1 MSARLPLLRLPLL
14 RLPLLRPLLLRQVP
28 GARRRVTLLA
38 LLASIALWLA
48 GCAPVPAPQSP
59 AAPPAG
65 GSSGGGGGSEVPVP
79 PAPGHDIPVPPPVVP
94 PSGFDREPSFDI
106 GLAWDLDSTT
116 IGYAGTQV
124 LEVQSADRPGV
135 HSSAGPVGLRVSG
148 NQLLVTPRD
157 RKRAVPLLVLHAGD
171 TLWVGSERLSQG
183 ESAVLTWK
191 GNHYRGRFKAF
202 LNTRGTL
209 TLATRL
215 ALEHYLVGV
224 VPGEIG
230 ALSDSLLEA
239 GRAQAVAARSYTLFY
254 KGRRGAEGFDLY
266 ATVEDQFY
274 SPFEAER
281 ALATRCVEST
291 RGMVNLAD
299 GRPIRANYCSTC
311 GGVTAE
317 AWEAWPTDPY
327 DYLTSHADGDGSSDF
342 CASSPLYRWREEWPA
357 TEFLANLTKFA
368 PTFGVPLPAG
378 GVGELIDVRVVQRSR
393 SGRVWWLEVET
404 RTGTF
409 RIHAHSL
416 RQMLRRGGN
425 SNSILR
431 SNLFKIDVR
440 RDPASRHALAVV
452 ASGSGSGHGVGL
464 CQTGALG
471 MARQGSRG
479 EAILAHYYPGSTLK
493 RLY

>member
-1 MSARLPLLRLPLL
+1 MS
-14 RLPLLRPLLLRQVP
+14 
-28 GARRRVTLLA
+28 RRTAWAAAALCALLA
-38 LLASIALWLA
+38 LAFA

-59 AAPPAG
+59 ATPPAG
-65 GSSGGGGGSEVPVP
+65 TSGGTTPRPQPPTPPGEVPVP
-79 PAPGHDIPVPPPVVP
+79 RPRPSTPPV
-94 PSGFDREPSFDI
+94 SFDREPTFDI
-106 GLAWDLDSTT
+106 GLAWDLDSTS
-116 IGYAGTQV
+116 IGYPGTQV

-135 HSSAGPVGLRVSG
+135 HSSAGPLGLRVSG

-171 TLWVGSERLSQG
+171 TLWVGSDRLAQG
-183 ESAVLTWK
+183 ESALLSWR
-191 GNHYRGRFKAF
+191 GNHYRGRFKVF

-209 TLATRL
+209 TVATRL
-215 ALEHYLVGV
+215 ALENYLVGV

-239 GRAQAVAARSYTLFY
+239 GRAQAVAARSYSLFY

-274 SPFEAER
+274 SPFESER
-281 ALATRCVEST
+281 ALATRCVETT
-291 RGMVNLAD
+291 RGLVNLSD
-299 GRPIRANYCSTC
+299 GLPIRANYCSTC
-311 GGVTAE
+311 GGITAE

-327 DYLTSHADGDGSSDF
+327 DYLTSHTDSGPVGDF
-342 CASSPLYRWREEWPA
+342 CAASPLYRWREEWTA
-357 TEFLANLTKFA
+357 SEFVANLTKYA
-368 PTFGVPLPAG
+368 PTFGVPLPSG
-378 GVGELIDVRVVQRSR
+378 GLGTLLDVRVDSRSR

-404 RTGTF
+404 STGTV

-431 SNLFKIDVR
+431 SNLFKIAVR
-440 RDPASRHALAVV
+440 RDPQSQRALAVV

-471 MARQGSRG
+471 MARSGSRG
-479 EAILAHYYPGSTLK
+479 EDILAHYYPGTTLK

>member
-1 MSARLPLLRLPLL
+1 MSAR
-14 RLPLLRPLLLRQVP
+14 VP
-28 GARRRVTLLA
+28 ARAGAPAAAVFAAVTA
-38 LLASIALWLA
+38 LALWLA
-48 GCAPVPAPQSP
+48 GCAPLPGPRSP
-59 AAPPAG
+59 ATPP
-65 GSSGGGGGSEVPVP
+65 SSGGTPGDTGAPTPPPGGQ
-79 PAPGHDIPVPPPVVP
+79 IPVPPPVVP
-94 PSGFDREPSFDI
+94 PSGFDREPTFDI
-106 GLAWDLDSTT
+106 GLAWDLDSTS

-171 TLWVGSERLSQG
+171 TLWVGSDRLTQG
-183 ESAVLTWK
+183 ESATLVWR
-191 GNHYRGRFKAF
+191 GNHYRGRFKVF
-202 LNTRGTL
+202 LNVRGSL
-209 TLATRL
+209 TVAIRL
-215 ALEHYLVGV
+215 ALEPYLKGV

-274 SPFEAER
+274 SPFESER
-281 ALATRCVEST
+281 ALATRCVETT
-291 RGMVNLAD
+291 RGLVNLS
-299 GRPIRANYCSTC
+299 GGLPIRANYCSTC

-327 DYLTSHADGDGSSDF
+327 DYLTSHADGDEAGDF
-342 CASSPLYRWREEWPA
+342 CGTSPLYRWREEWTA
-357 TEFLANLTKFA
+357 AELLGNLAKFG
-368 PTFGVPLPAG
+368 PTFGVPLPVG
-378 GVGELIDVRVVQRSR
+378 GTGALLDVRVAQRSR

-404 RTGTF
+404 STGTV
-409 RIHAHSL
+409 RIHAHML

-425 SNSILR
+425 PAAILR

-440 RDPASRHALAVV
+440 RDPETRRALAVV

-471 MARQGSRG
+471 MAKRGVRG
-479 EAILAHYYPGSTLK
+479 EAILAHYYPGTELK

>member
-1 MSARLPLLRLPLL
+1 VSSP
-14 RLPLLRPLLLRQVP
+14 
-28 GARRRVTLLA
+28 RRAAALA
-38 LLASIALWLA
+38 GFAVLTLWLA
-48 GCAPVPAPQSP
+48 GCAPLPEPQSP
-59 AAPPAG
+59 ATPPAG
-65 GSSGGGGGSEVPVP
+65 AGEAAPAPAVVTPRDEVPVP
-79 PAPGHDIPVPPPVVP
+79 QVVP

-106 GLAWDLDSTT
+106 GRAWDLDSTSV
-116 IGYAGTQV
+116 GYAGTQV

-135 HSSAGPVGLRVSG
+135 HSSQGPVGLRVSG
-148 NQLLVTPRD
+148 TQLLVTPRD

-171 TLWVGSERLSQG
+171 TLWIGSERLAQG
-183 ESAVLTWK
+183 DQAALTWK
-191 GNHYRGRFKAF
+191 GSHWRGRMKAF
-202 LNTRGTL
+202 LNSRGTL

-215 ALEHYLVGV
+215 PLERYLAGV

-254 KGRRGAEGFDLY
+254 KGRRGAEGFDLF

-274 SPFEAER
+274 SPFESER
-281 ALATRCVEST
+281 PLATRCVETT
-291 RGMVNLAD
+291 RGLVNLSE

-311 GGVTAE
+311 GGITAE

-327 DYLTSHADGDGSSDF
+327 AYLTSHGDGDERGDY
-342 CASSPLYRWREEWPA
+342 CGNSPLYRWREEWTA
-357 TEFLANLTKFA
+357 AEFVANLKKFA
-368 PTFGVPLPAG
+368 PTFGVPLPPG
-378 GVGELIDVRVVQRSR
+378 GLGDLMDVRVEQRSR
-393 SGRVWWLEVET
+393 SGRVWWLDVET
-404 RTGTF
+404 STGMV

-425 SNSILR
+425 SASILR
-431 SNLFKIDVR
+431 SNLFKIAVR
-440 RDPASRHALAVV
+440 RDPATRRALAVV

-471 MARQGSRG
+471 MARLGSRG
-479 EAILAHYYPGSTLK
+479 EAILAHYYPGTTLK